1 VSTVIHPTGPQSPGV
16 YWFRRAVV
24 LVVLLALL
32 LGVRWLV
39 TGRGG
44 GTPEAAPT
52 TSSSPSST
60 PTAGATTASSTP
72 SATATSAKPTA
83 SATKASPT
91 TTATGVK
98 ACAKSQIAVTA
109 STDAASYAV
118 GSTPRLRMKI
128 QNTSTTACTRDIGAP
143 QNELLITSG
152 TVRVWSSDDCNPGG
166 SAQVVTM
173 QPGQSYSVSVTW
185 LGRLS
190 KKGCPANQ
198 PLAAKGTYK
207 LTGRNGDVTSAP
219 ATFALT

>member
-16 YWFRRAVV
+16 YWVRRAVV
-24 LVVLLALL
+24 LVVLLALV
-32 LGVRWLV
+32 LGVRWLL

-44 GTPEAAPT
+44 GDNPQASPT
-52 TSSSPSST
+52 TSSSAGPT
-60 PTAGATTASSTP
+60 PTSASPTPAAST
-72 SATATSAKPTA
+72 TSAKPTA
-83 SATKASPT
+83 SATKASATPT
-91 TTATGVK
+91 STGVK
-98 ACAKSQIAVTA
+98 ACAKSQISVTA

-128 QNTSTTACTRDIGAP
+128 QNTSSTACTRDIGAA

-166 SAQVVTM
+166 NTQLVIM

-198 PLAAKGTYK
+198 PLASKGTYK

-219 ATFALT
+219 ASFSLT